1 MIPSLQV
8 RVPASQVKVS
18 FDLGWL
24 LILPASV
31 WVVATS
37 FVAIMGAF
45 LTPARIWEVTLLCSL
60 GAGFSLACHVLAH
73 LSATRLAHL
82 ETPPAIPVLLFGD
95 AGQVWFPAA
104 SPWQE
109 TWLATA
115 GPLANLILAGL
126 AFLVWNAQPDPYL
139 DIIAPF
145 IAVFNAWMI
154 VINLIP
160 AFPFDGGRLARVI
173 FANLTVQNARSPRLG
188 ILTGYGVAAC
198 LAGWAIFLLAQ
209 QSRYSWQTAGVTL
222 GFAALVVLGLL
233 TRSAAPTSPPA
244 ASLPAKRR
252 LATLLPG
259 LLLVVL
265 MAVAGSTLL
274 MTNNGL
280 DAPGAA
286 LQVEPMVEVPAQ
298 YRHTPKGTFLLTAV
312 FSQAPIPAA
321 GWYLSKITSVVKLLP
336 PEKIA
341 ADQPS
346 PQESARQ
353 GFQMLDQSEV
363 VAEAVGVRL
372 AGYPAEI
379 TGKGAQVDSLLPE
392 SLAKGL
398 LQPGDVITA
407 VNGQPVSSATNLINL
422 VRALDPH
429 ASAKLHVLRSSM
441 RSSMRSS
448 ESGNNPLDVAVPLL
462 PPLQAGGPPRIGI
475 SVEDAGFDYHL
486 PFPVKIVSQKI
497 VGGPSAGLMF
507 TLTVYNLLSPVDL
520 TGGHT
525 IAGTGTISPDGSV
538 GPIGGVEQKVAAA
551 EMVGAEYFF
560 APADNYADALKA
572 AHRIKVIKVE
582 TVDQAVAFLRSLP
595 PK

>member
-1 MIPSLQV
+1 MIPSLKVRLPATQV
-8 RVPASQVKVS
+8 RVT
-18 FDLGWL
+18 FDLSWPVV
-24 LILPASV
+24 ILAGV
-31 WVVATS
+31 WA
-37 FVAIMGAF
+37 VAISYVGVMGAF
-45 LTPARIWEVTLLCSL
+45 LTPARIWEVALLCSL
-60 GAGFSLACHVLAH
+60 GVGCSLACHVLAH
-73 LSATRLAHL
+73 IFAARWMHL
-82 ETPPAIPVLLFGD
+82 IMPPAIPVLLFGD
-95 AGQVWFPAA
+95 AGQAWPPAPTA
-104 SPWQE
+104 WDE
-109 TWLATA
+109 TLLAAA

-145 IAVFNAWMI
+145 VAVINGWMI
-154 VINLIP
+154 VINAIP
-160 AFPFDGGRLARVI
+160 VFPFDGGRLARAI
-173 FANLTVQNARSPRLG
+173 LGGFMGKPANASRLAV
-188 ILTGYGVAAC
+188 LSGYGLTIGLV
-198 LAGWAIFLLAQ
+198 GWAIFLVAQ
-209 QSRYSWQTAGVTL
+209 GSRYSWQTAGVTL
-222 GFAALVVLGLL
+222 SFAALIVLGLL
-233 TRSAAPTSPPA
+233 AHPAAQASVPETAAPV
-244 ASLPAKRR
+244 KGR
-252 LATLLPG
+252 LAG
-259 LLLVVL
+259 SLVGAALMLL
-265 MAVAGSTLL
+265 MALAGSTLL

-312 FSQAPIPAA
+312 FSQAPVPAA
-321 GWYLSKITSVVKLLP
+321 GWYLSLITPVVKLLP

-341 ADQPS
+341 SGQTS

-363 VAEAVGVRL
+363 VAEAVGL
-372 AGYPAEI
+372 AGYPTQI
-379 TGKGAQVDSLLPE
+379 TGQGSQVDSLLPE

-407 VNGQPVSSATNLINL
+407 VDGQPVSSATNLINL
-422 VRALDPH
+422 VRGLDPH
-429 ASAKLHVLRSSM
+429 APVKLQILRGGSSM
-441 RSSMRSS
+441 
-448 ESGNNPLDVAVPLL
+448 EVAVALL
-462 PPLQAGGPPRIGI
+462 PALEPGGPPRIGI
-475 SVEDAGFDYHL
+475 TVEDAGFDYHL
-486 PFPVKIVSQKI
+486 PFPVKIVPQKI

-520 TGGHT
+520 TGGHI

-582 TVDQAVAFLRSLP
+582 TVGQAVAFLRSLP

>member
-1 MIPSLQV
+1 MIPSLTV
-8 RVPASQVKVS
+8 RLPASQVKVS

-31 WVVATS
+31 WAVAIS

-45 LTPARIWEVTLLCSL
+45 LAPARIWEVALLCSL

-73 LSATRLAHL
+73 VYAARLARL
-82 ETPPAIPVLLFGD
+82 ETPPAIPVLIFGD
-95 AGQVWFPAA
+95 AGQVWTPA
-104 SPWQE
+104 STVWKE
-109 TWLATA
+109 TWLAVA
-115 GPLANLILAGL
+115 GLLANLILAGL

-154 VINLIP
+154 LINVIP
-160 AFPFDGGRLARVI
+160 AFPFDGGRLARAI
-173 FANLTVQNARSPRLG
+173 LANLTVERARPSRLG
-188 ILTGYGVAAC
+188 ILAGYVLAVC

-222 GFAALVVLGLL
+222 VFAVLVVLGLL
-233 TRSAAPTSPPA
+233 TRPAAQPISPA
-244 ASLPAKRR
+244 ASGPAKRR
-252 LATLLPG
+252 LGALLPG
-259 LLLVVL
+259 LPLMVL

-274 MTNNGL
+274 MTNNGV

-312 FSQAPIPAA
+312 FSQAPIPAV
-321 GWYLSKITSVVKLLP
+321 GWYLSMITPVVRLLP

-363 VAEAVGVRL
+363 VAEALGVRL

-379 TGKGAQVDSLLPE
+379 TGKGAQVDSIIPE
-392 SLAKGL
+392 SLARGV

-407 VNGQPVSSATNLINL
+407 VNGHPVSSATNLINL
-422 VRALDPH
+422 VRTLDPQS
-429 ASAKLHVLRSSM
+429 SAKLHVLR
-441 RSSMRSS
+441 
-448 ESGNNPLDVAVPLL
+448 GNNPLDVMVPLL

-486 PFPVKIVSQKI
+486 PFPVKIVTQKI

-551 EMVGAEYFF
+551 EMAGAEYFF

-582 TVDQAVAFLRSLP
+582 TVEQAVAFLRSLP

>member
-1 MIPSLQV
+1 
-8 RVPASQVKVS
+8 
-18 FDLGWL
+18 L
-24 LILPASV
+24 L
-31 WVVATS
+31 
-37 FVAIMGAF
+37 
-45 LTPARIWEVTLLCSL
+45 
-60 GAGFSLACHVLAH
+60 
-73 LSATRLAHL
+73 
-82 ETPPAIPVLLFGD
+82 
-95 AGQVWFPAA
+95 
-104 SPWQE
+104 
-109 TWLATA
+109 
-115 GPLANLILAGL
+115 
-126 AFLVWNAQPDPYL
+126 
-139 DIIAPF
+139 
-145 IAVFNAWMI
+145 
-154 VINLIP
+154 
-160 AFPFDGGRLARVI
+160 
-173 FANLTVQNARSPRLG
+173 
-188 ILTGYGVAAC
+188 
-198 LAGWAIFLLAQ
+198 
-209 QSRYSWQTAGVTL
+209 
-222 GFAALVVLGLL
+222 
-233 TRSAAPTSPPA
+233 
-244 ASLPAKRR
+244 
-252 LATLLPG
+252 
-259 LLLVVL
+259 L

-298 YRHTPKGTFLLTAV
+298 YRHAHRGTFLLTAV
-312 FSQAPIPAA
+312 FSQAPMPAA
-321 GWYLSKITSVVKLLP
+321 GWYLAQVTPIVKLLP

-372 AGYPAEI
+372 AGYPSDI
-379 TGKGAQVDSLLPE
+379 TGKGAQVDAIIPE

-422 VRALDPH
+422 VRTLNPH
-429 ASAKLHVLRSSM
+429 ALAKLHVLRSSM
-441 RSSMRSS
+441 PGDSAV
-448 ESGNNPLDVAVPLL
+448 DVMTGLL
-462 PPLQAGGPPRIGI
+462 PPLEAGGPPRIGI

-486 PFPVKIVSQKI
+486 PFPVKIIPQKI

-520 TGGHT
+520 TGGHK

-560 APADNYADALKA
+560 SPADNYADALKA

-582 TVDQAVAFLRSLP
+582 KVEQAVAFLRSLP